1 MSIATSIVTER
12 LLLRPYRTDDAER
25 VLDVQS
31 RLEVIRWLDNPPF
44 TPMVDLDQARAW
56 IERAQRREQEDPMQ
70 AWRAIA
76 VRDTGLVVG
85 CVLVARLERIVDG
98 FMEEYETGW
107 HLNPDS
113 VGRGYA
119 SEAAAA
125 MVRAAFA
132 AGHRRLVIDMYPD
145 NHPSAA
151 VARRLRARE
160 IGEQAD
166 PWYGGTSLMF
176 ELFATD
182 DVVQQGRRRG

>member
-1 MSIATSIVTER
+1 MSIATSIETER
-12 LLLRPYRTDDAER
+12 LLLRPYRADDAER

-44 TPMVDLDQARAW
+44 TPMADLDQARLW
-56 IERAQRREQEDPMQ
+56 IDRAHRREREDPLQ
-70 AWRAIA
+70 AWRAVE

-98 FMEEYETGW
+98 FMGEYETGW

-132 AGHRRLVIDMYPD
+132 AGQRRLVIDMYPD

-151 VARRLRARE
+151 VARRLGARE

-166 PWYGGTSLMF
+166 PWYGDTSLMF

-182 DVVQQGRRRG
+182 DVVQPGRRRG

>member
-1 MSIATSIVTER
+1 MSIATAIGTDR
-12 LLLRPYRTDDAER
+12 LILRPYRDDDAER

-44 TPMVDLDQARAW
+44 TPMADLDQARAW
-56 IERAQRREQEDPMQ
+56 IDRALRREQEDPMQ
-70 AWRAIA
+70 AWRAIE
-76 VRDTGLVVG
+76 VRESGLVVG
-85 CVLVARLERIVDG
+85 CVLVARLERMVDG
-98 FMEEYETGW
+98 FVGEYETGW

-113 VGRGYA
+113 TGHGYA

-125 MVRAAFA
+125 MARAAFA

-151 VARRLRARE
+151 VARRLGARE

-166 PWYGGTSLMF
+166 PWYGDTSLMF
-176 ELFATD
+176 ELLATD
-182 DVVQQGRRRG
+182 EGPWSGRRG